1 MSAVSPMPLPP
12 SLLRELADETGFVIY
27 RLADKVPVDPAKLHA
42 INAQDS
48 ANWLTAKVARAYAK
62 LRGAEYGVG
71 IVLHPGRKIFC
82 IDIDKA
88 WDGSAWSPLAGEF
101 CTRFAGA
108 YQEVSPGKHG
118 IHIFAS
124 YTGELP
130 PHRKKNTALHIEFYD
145 ELRFVGISEFSAQGS
160 VLFDATRLV
169 PALIAEYFPP
179 AAESD
184 SSGWTTEP
192 AATWAGPEDDDELIR
207 RMLASRP
214 GAASIFGDKASIK
227 DLWNGDVDA
236 LARAFPAQS
245 PGKAYDASSADQSL
259 FNSLAF
265 WCGSNCE
272 RMRRVGLR
280 SALYRDKWNRDDYLN
295 GTILNAASWQK
306 THYKQQRSEA
316 PPAPV
321 VADGTAKPDKKVIPP
336 PPAPTTEDP
345 RPVIL
350 LTAGKLDQYA
360 IQAEQLIADSI
371 YVRGGGLVRIGQA
384 AELST
389 ERVVDASGRELAVD
403 PAGTRRELAQAVCIV
418 ATAGWLRRELMSRAR
433 FAKYDKRSNEWELR
447 DCPRELAENIGDQGS
462 WSTFRSLITIASVP
476 FLRSD
481 LSVCEVPGYDPATGI
496 YYQPTVAFPPILS
509 HPTQADAVQALNRL
523 YDPFSEFPFAT
534 VEGRSAFLAHVLT
547 AILRPSFD
555 TSPVFFYTA
564 PQAATGKSYLAS
576 MPGRIA
582 HGTPSA
588 KSPYTEKDEL
598 KKVLFSSLL
607 AGDAELIFDNVP
619 NGSNIRSPHLCG
631 FVTEPSW
638 SDRVLG
644 ISEMRKIPNRSTV
657 AMTGNNITP
666 AGDMSRRSL
675 VIRLD
680 SNMESARGRKFRIK
694 DLVAHVRALRP
705 QLIVDALTIVRA
717 YGLAGRPVDALP
729 LESFVKWSEVVR
741 DPLMWLGMPDA
752 VASQVGETE
761 DEAAPLRAAFEAIAA
776 AVAHLGHPFTAG
788 ELADLMVLPAF
799 PTLRPALIDAD
810 CAEPADP
817 TKLGYW
823 LRDRRDRVGG
833 MLKLVRYGAK
843 QWQLKPV

>member
-48 ANWLTAKVARAYAK
+48 ANWLPAKVARAYAK
-62 LRGAEYGVG
+62 LLGDAYGVG

-82 IDIDKA
+82 VDIDKA
-88 WDGSAWSPLAGEF
+88 WNGAVWSTLAQKL
-101 CTRFAGA
+101 CALFAGA
-108 YQEVSPGKHG
+108 YQEVSAGRHG
-118 IHIFAS
+118 IHILAS
-124 YTGELP
+124 YTGEIP
-130 PHRKKNTALHIEFYD
+130 VHAKRNTALGIEFYT
-145 ELRFVGISEFSAQGS
+145 ELRFIGVSEFSAQGS
-160 VLFDATRLV
+160 VLFDATHLV

-192 AATWAGPEDDDELIR
+192 AATWDGPEDDAELVR

-214 GAASIFGDKASIK
+214 GAASIFGDKASIQ
-227 DLWNGDVDA
+227 DLWNRNVDA
-236 LARAFPAQS
+236 LARAFPPQS
-245 PGKAYDASSADQSL
+245 PGKDFDASSADQSF

-272 RMRRVGLR
+272 RMLRVGLR
-280 SALYRDKWNRDDYLN
+280 SALYRDKWNRDDYIRA
-295 GTILNAASWQK
+295 TVMNAASWQK
-306 THYKQQRSEA
+306 THYKQRPEA
-316 PPAPV
+316 SPAAI
-321 VADGTAKPDKKVIPP
+321 VANETTKPDKKVIPP
-336 PPAPTTEDP
+336 PPAPTTDDP
-345 RPVIL
+345 RPIIIL
-350 LTAGKLDQYA
+350 SGGKLDEYA
-360 IQAEQLIADSI
+360 VRAEQLVADTL

-384 AELST
+384 AEISSD
-389 ERVVDASGRELAVD
+389 RVTNAAGTQLVIDASG
-403 PAGTRRELAQAVCIV
+403 TTRELAQAVCIA
-418 ATAGWLRRELMSRAR
+418 ATAGWLRRELMRRAR
-433 FAKYDKRSNEWELR
+433 FVKYDKRSNEWELR

-462 WSTFRSLITIASVP
+462 WATFRSLITITSAP

-481 LSVCEVPGYDPATGI
+481 MSVCELPGYDAATGI
-496 YYQPTVAFPPILS
+496 YYQPTVAFPPILAR
-509 HPTQADAVQALNRL
+509 PTQADALQALYRL
-523 YDPFSEFPFAT
+523 LDPFSEFPFAT
-534 VEGRSAFLAHVLT
+534 AEGRAAFVAHVLT
-547 AILRPSFD
+547 TILRPSFD

-564 PQAATGKSYLAS
+564 PQAATGKSFLAS

-582 HGTPSA
+582 HGVPSA

-619 NGSNIRSPHLCG
+619 SGTNILSPHLCG
-631 FVTEPSW
+631 FVTEPTW
-638 SDRVLG
+638 SDRILG
-644 ISEMRKIPNRSTV
+644 VSEMRKLPNRSTV

-680 SNMESARGRKFRIK
+680 SNRESARGRSFRIK
-694 DLVAHVRALRP
+694 DLVSHVHALRP

-717 YGLAGRPVDALP
+717 YGLAGRPVDAPP

-741 DPLMWLGMPDA
+741 DPLMWLGLPDA
-752 VASQVGETE
+752 VASQAGETE
-761 DEAAPLRAAFEAIAA
+761 DDAAPLRVAFEAIAA
-776 AVAHLGHPFTAG
+776 AVAHLGHPFTAA
-788 ELADLMVLPAF
+788 ELADLTALPAF
-799 PTLRPALIDAD
+799 SALRPALIDAE
-810 CAEPADP
+810 CPEPADP
-817 TKLGYW
+817 AKLGYW

-833 MLKLVRYGAK
+833 TLKLVKHGK
-843 QWQLKPV
+843 QWQLKPI